1 MSVQIALIVILTI
14 IIHFVNTLAY
24 SVRIVGVRTGKI
36 AVSFALFNIVVL
48 ISRTANT
55 VQAPL
60 IAKFVEMG
68 IKQGTSTDL
77 LNVFRYIL
85 IATTIGTI
93 IAGIF
98 VPTFQRMYSKAVNSF
113 NVNRSIPKL
122 LLYGFS
128 KSGIKQ
134 FKDNLK
140 IPSKGNITQIK
151 TLSYIP
157 WKITILNM
165 LAVSLLVVGVLS
177 SLYAGVLAPEFRT
190 TSSTLSS
197 VITGAATII
206 LFVFIDPHLSIMTD
220 DVISGKKTEAEF
232 RVVVTFMIFGRVLGT
247 LLAQLLLL
255 PSAQLI
261 ALIATEIL

>member
-1 MSVQIALIVILTI
+1 M
-14 IIHFVNTLAY
+14 
-24 SVRIVGVRTGKI
+24 
-36 AVSFALFNIVVL
+36 
-48 ISRTANT
+48 
-55 VQAPL
+55 
-60 IAKFVEMG
+60 
-68 IKQGTSTDL
+68 
-77 LNVFRYIL
+77 
-85 IATTIGTI
+85 
-93 IAGIF
+93 
-98 VPTFQRMYSKAVNSF
+98 PTFQRMYSKAVNSF

-220 DVISGKKTEAEF
+220 DVISGKKQKQSS
-232 RVVVTFMIFGRVLGT
+232 V
-247 LLAQLLLL
+247 LLLHL
-255 PSAQLI
+255 
-261 ALIATEIL
+261 